1 MKKKIVL
8 IEGVYDTIDLFSENV
23 KKALEELGYE
33 CLVLH
38 AQYMEESLKA
48 FAVFAM
54 TEITAAITFNNL
66 GYNLELVEGKNI
78 WEQFDIPYVNILM
91 DHPFHYKK
99 PLQNMPKTAR
109 IYCTDQNHVEFMH
122 RFFPEIT
129 HVGFLPHA
137 GIELPIEK
145 KALKERK
152 IEVLYAG
159 ALPFF
164 TAGSLVP
171 DLSAIT
177 KFDALD
183 MAKNVLEDL
192 IKNPEQ
198 TTEFAIEHYLKEREI
213 YLDDNALFDAIV
225 KMRFLDS
232 YATSFFRENAVR
244 LLVENGIDVT
254 AYGTGWN
261 QCEWSDN
268 KHLHYGGKI
277 LAPEVLPLMADS
289 KMVLSTMTWYK
300 SGAHDRIF
308 NGMLADACVLTDDS
322 AYLRSL
328 PKEAPVRFELEEIGA
343 LPDLVNEL
351 FEHPARMQENA
362 ECGYELAKKE
372 HTWKNRVLTIL
383 KDLEDE
389 KHANTDL

>member
-1 MKKKIVL
+1 
-8 IEGVYDTIDLFSENV
+8 
-23 KKALEELGYE
+23 
-33 CLVLH
+33 
-38 AQYMEESLKA
+38 
-48 FAVFAM
+48 
-54 TEITAAITFNNL
+54 
-66 GYNLELVEGKNI
+66 
-78 WEQFDIPYVNILM
+78 
-91 DHPFHYKK
+91 
-99 PLQNMPKTAR
+99 MPKTAR
-109 IYCTDQNHVEFMH
+109 VYCTDQNHVDFMH

-129 HVGFLPHA
+129 KVGFLPHA

-145 KALKERK
+145 KPLKERK
-152 IEVLYAG
+152 IEVFYAG

-177 KFDALD
+177 EFDALD
-183 MAKNVLEDL
+183 MAKTVLEDL
-192 IKNPEQ
+192 IKNPRQ
-198 TTEFAIEHYLKEREI
+198 TTEFAIEHYLKEREVC
-213 YLDDNALFDAIV
+213 LDDAALFDTIV

-244 LLVENGIDVT
+244 LLVESGIDVT

-268 KHLHYGGKI
+268 KYLHYGGKI

-289 KMVLSTMTWYK
+289 KIVLSTMTWYK
-300 SGAHDRIF
+300 FGAHDRIF
-308 NGMLADACVLTDDS
+308 NGMLADACVVTDDS
-322 AYLRSL
+322 AYLRGL
-328 PKEAPVRFELEEIGA
+328 PQEAPVRFQLEEIEA
-343 LPDLVNEL
+343 LPELVNEL
-351 FEHPARMQENA
+351 LNHPDEMQENA
-362 ECGYELAKKE
+362 DCGYELAKKE